1 MFVVVAIIFVTIA
14 FHYLLSYNNYCPTI
28 AIFLLQLFSCY
39 NIYLLVVVIFILQL
53 SSYCSYHLTITI
65 VRWLI
70 STKYIL
76 KSDMN
81 KNLTKVKSI
90 AFKLDYLLTTTTS
103 FYIKLILN
111 IFFYIQE
118 IKEKHIYIYI
128 WSATFNQN
136 PLYFFLTQ
144 ISRSV
149 WIFSHFTYTNFL
161 RITYIKW

>member
-14 FHYLLSYNNYCPTI
+14 FHYLLSYNKYRPTI
-28 AIFLLQLFSCY
+28 ATFLLQLFSCY

-53 SSYCSYHLTITI
+53 SSYCSYHPSITI
-65 VRWLI
+65 VQWLI

-90 AFKLDYLLTTTTS
+90 AFKLDYLI
-103 FYIKLILN
+103 FIKLILN

-118 IKEKHIYIYI
+118 IKAKQIYIYI
-128 WSATFNQN
+128 YGLQ
-136 PLYFFLTQ
+136 PLIKIHCISPWHKYQKVYGFFPT
-144 ISRSV
+144 SHTP
-149 WIFSHFTYTNFL
+149 IFLESHT
-161 RITYIKW
+161 